1 MEKKSAKNERGKK
14 KEREKERV
22 RVNLIFPIKTS
33 DPLKLNSILYTRYI
47 RESWGAMKRDRGT
60 CSMFQSFQLTHN
72 ARTSF
77 IEIYRQGSVKNHL
90 VKII

>member
-1 MEKKSAKNERGKK
+1 MQRMREVKRK
-14 KEREKERV
+14 KERE

-90 VKII
+90 VKTLQVILLK

>member
-1 MEKKSAKNERGKK
+1 MQRMREVKRK
-14 KEREKERV
+14 KERE

-47 RESWGAMKRDRGT
+47 GESWGAMKRDRGT

-72 ARTSF
+72 ARTTF

-90 VKII
+90 VKTLQVILLK